1 MLSRR
6 GGGSRFYSLG
16 YICLESSKNFIGITE
31 AVARSCSVEKVFLEI
46 SKNTFSYKSPSVATS
61 GITYNLMV
69 ISIFF
74 CKKFRKEFCKISK
87 KTFSYRTPLG
97 KQSSNMICF
106 AKNVW
111 NKVFSF
117 RQNILYQMIQRVE
130 LFHYM

>member
-1 MLSRR
+1 MPVLSRR

-87 KTFSYRTPLG
+87 KTFSYRTLPVAASG
-97 KQSSNMICF
+97 YNS
-106 AKNVW
+106 
-111 NKVFSF
+111 
-117 RQNILYQMIQRVE
+117 
-130 LFHYM
+130 